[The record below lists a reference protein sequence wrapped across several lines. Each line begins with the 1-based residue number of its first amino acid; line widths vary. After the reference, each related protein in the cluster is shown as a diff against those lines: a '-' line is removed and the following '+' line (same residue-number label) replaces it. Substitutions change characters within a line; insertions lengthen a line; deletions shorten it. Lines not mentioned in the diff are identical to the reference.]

1 MKRRKIIAALL
12 ALSCTMSMAV
22 PAFAADTETMPA
34 TSAALETQDADALAT
49 YALDVDTTL
58 QKPTLKVTLPASTA
72 VLVNPYRMEVDI
84 GGGATSFDTILSP
97 EMEVENLS
105 ACAIRV
111 DVKGSLATKQKLASD
126 AYATT
131 TALTNVS
138 GMVDGTDFSLA
149 ANPIYLANDGKTYV
163 DANGHVLT
171 VKATTDKAAGTTSYA
186 VSAYVASK
194 DIKVATAPVKDI
206 DADKSNTLFIYVE
219 GKQDG
224 GSWAS
229 TFDSKATAGVKDS
242 KTGVMSTTG
251 MMALAA
257 KEASKSILYLNAG
270 DKGQVRVSGQ
280 ASTNPTKAWTAVTDE
295 FATPFTFVIDAVANT
310 APAAPLAS
318 DITFGKV
325 TGIDFAD
332 TTSYTKG
339 AISLATGAN
348 IAARTDSVTV
358 TAPAGAST
366 KVTVTGDATLDGTS
380 DVVFNATNGGKAT
393 IVVEL
398 TQYGMTTTYTF
409 EVEISVS

>member
-295 FATPFTFVIDAVANT
+295 FATPFTFVIDAVANA
-310 APAAPLAS
+310 APAAPVLTAAVFGTGV
-318 DITFGKV
+318 DAVTLQDGKFEYNLNWTNIGTNDQVTPTFTADVAGTTTTVNV
-325 TGIDFAD
+325 TGTA
-332 TTSYTKG
+332 
-339 AISLATGAN
+339 
-348 IAARTDSVTV
+348 VTYN
-358 TAPAGAST
+358 S
-366 KVTVTGDATLDGTS
+366 
-380 DVVFNATNGGKAT
+380 TNGRITANNAGTAK
-393 IVVEL
+393 VEVTL
-398 TQYGMTTTYTF
+398 TSKGVSNTYTF
-409 EVEISVS
+409 NLTLTA